1 MSNFGRG
8 DDLGSIQRRS
18 YRQSGLSREQR
29 LTITLVVGGLMM
41 LGAGVAIGYA
51 WGRSSVP
58 EPEPEPQPVVKAET
72 TLPTGVVEEVPTDT
86 AEADLAAEEDL
97 ASQEATTADEEPPPT
112 PDQKSPKDGARI
124 DAARVYLKWSEV
136 EDDSGEPVTY
146 AFEIQDKLSSGK
158 YGNTQVITG
167 LEDNTYSARVLY
179 VTRRW
184 RVWSQDAAGNKSDKS
199 DWRYYRHTPK
209 PPAPK
214 PKPKPSDETT

>member
-29 LTITLVVGGLMM
+29 LTITLVVSGLMM

-58 EPEPEPQPVVKAET
+58 EPESQPSVQTET
-72 TLPTGVVEEVPTDT
+72 TLPAGVVEEVPTDT
-86 AEADLAAEEDL
+86 VETDLAAEEDL
-97 ASQEATTADEEPPPT
+97 ASEEATATDEEPPPT
-112 PDQKSPKDGARI
+112 PEQTSPKNGARI
-124 DAARVYLKWSEV
+124 NAARVNLRWTEV

-146 AFEIQDKLSSGK
+146 AFEIQDRLSSAE
-158 YGNTQVITG
+158 YGNTQVISG
-167 LEDNTYSARVLY
+167 LEDTSYSARVLY

-184 RVWSQDAAGNKSDKS
+184 RVWAQDAAGNKSDKS
-199 DWRYYRHTPK
+199 AWRYYRHTPK

-214 PKPKPSDETT
+214 PKPEPSDETT